1 MTDIVLEP
9 GPPARDRNAPVL
21 EIEDLHVTFST
32 EEGEVQ
38 AVRGVDLQVYENEV
52 LGIVG
57 ESGSGKSVTMLA
69 VMGLLPNTATITGSA
84 RYRGRELL
92 GAAAQSTRALRGGDM
107 AMIFQDPLTA
117 LNPVHKVGQQI
128 AETVHAHHPEMSAKQ
143 VEERTIELLDLVGIP
158 QPQTRAR
165 QYPHEFSGGMRQRG
179 MIAMAIANDPELLIA
194 DEPTTALDVTI
205 QAQVLEVLH
214 RVQEVTGTAIAFI
227 THDLGVIARLADR
240 VQVMYAGRTVEIAA
254 VDALYESSTHPY
266 TRGLI
271 GSLPKLDEEDE
282 QLTPIPGAPPS
293 MLNPPPGC
301 AFHPR
306 CPLAQ
311 PKCATEVPALRLVG
325 EYGGMSAC
333 HFAEVI
339 EEHTESVDELP
350 EELIEEAID
359 KSVLAEVAES
369 AVEKPPPR
377 RLSLMAVIGFVLG
390 VATPII
396 ALILRDEDVI
406 VRGVVIR
413 GGCIPA
419 VFASRAGLRACVRG
433 KGRVYG
439 RTLARMGW
447 VSAWIGR
454 VVWGMYCIGWGLANI
469 LPGPEP

>member
-1 MTDIVLEP
+1 MSEVVLEP
-9 GPPARDRNAPVL
+9 AAPAADPNAPVL

-38 AVRGVDLQVYENEV
+38 AVRGIDLQVYQGEV

-69 VMGLLPNTATITGSA
+69 TMGLLPNTATISGSA
-84 RYRGRELL
+84 RFRGRELL
-92 GAAAQSTRALRGGDM
+92 GASAQSARSLRGGDM

-128 AETVHAHHPEMSAKQ
+128 AEIVGAHHPEMNASQ
-143 VEERTIELLDLVGIP
+143 IEDRTLELLDLVGIP
-158 QPQTRAR
+158 QPPTRAR
-165 QYPHEFSGGMRQRG
+165 QYPHEFSGGMRQRA
-179 MIAMAIANDPELLIA
+179 MIAMAIANDPALLIA

-205 QAQVLEVLH
+205 QAQILEVID
-214 RVQEVTGTAIAFI
+214 RVQQVTGTAIVFI

-240 VQVMYAGRTVEIAA
+240 VQVMYAGKTAEIAT
-254 VDALYESSTHPY
+254 VDDLYGSSTHPY

-271 GSLPKLDEEDE
+271 ASLPKLDEEHE

-311 PKCATEVPALRLVG
+311 PKCAIEVPELRLVG
-325 EYGGMSAC
+325 EHGGQSAC
-333 HFAEVI
+333 HFADVI
-339 EEHTESVDELP
+339 DEQTDSVDELP
-350 EELIEEAID
+350 EVLVEEAID

-369 AVEKPPPR
+369 VVEKPPPR

-390 VATPII
+390 VATPIV

-406 VRGVVIR
+406 VRGLLIMA
-413 GGCIPA
+413 GCVPA
-419 VFASRAGLRACVRG
+419 VFASRAGMRACDRG

-439 RTLARMGW
+439 RALARLGW
-447 VSAWIGR
+447 VFAWIGL
-454 VVWGMYCIGWGLANI
+454 VVWAAYCVGWVLANA
-469 LPGPEP
+469 LPEAEP